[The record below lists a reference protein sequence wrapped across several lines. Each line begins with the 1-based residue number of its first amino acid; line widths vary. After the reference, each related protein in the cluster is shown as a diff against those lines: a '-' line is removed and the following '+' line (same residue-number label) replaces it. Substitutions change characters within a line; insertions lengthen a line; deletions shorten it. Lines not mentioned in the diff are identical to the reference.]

1 MLRSITMA
9 SIARSNTNTTGRGLA
24 DRLRSLNL
32 RFQAYKVE
40 SRERNRITRELSTY
54 SNDELGELGLSRC
67 DIPAVAAGTYRR

>member
-32 RFQAYKVE
+32 RFQASKVAA
-40 SRERNRITRELSTY
+40 RERNRITRELSSY
-54 SNDELGELGLSRC
+54 SNDELGELGLSRS